1 MAQVAYI
8 FNQLCSLL
16 PRDHFEY
23 LVKKH
28 EGNSYMKTYSC
39 WNHFLVML
47 WAQLTG
53 RESLRDIESSLRAH
67 KDKLYR
73 LGMGK
78 NISRNNLSHANAT
91 REVSIYRDFAQKVM
105 NITLSQVGTEEKEL
119 FTLSDGFNLSGLFAV
134 DSSTVYLDLTKFNCS
149 VPQRGR
155 GGIKL
160 HTLYDILREVPVLCL
175 ITGHEERDQT
185 FMENYPYRKGGM
197 YVFDKA
203 YIKTASMKEI
213 DSISAYF
220 VVRRKRGMSYS
231 VIKELTA
238 AIAPIYGDKEISFS
252 NRWARKGY
260 PGNLRLVQYYSMER
274 NEVLDFLTNNFQLP
288 AMTIAESYRNRW
300 NIELFF
306 RWIKQHLY
314 VTRFY
319 GTSANAVSI
328 QIYVAV
334 SAYCLVALAKA
345 LYGFKGTTYELL
357 RVLSVYLFERQPL
370 KDVLDRYEDSVK
382 EEANQSYLWPSL
394 FDDVN

>member
-134 DSSTVYLDLTKFNCS
+134 DSSTVYLDLTKFNWS

-185 FMENYPYRKGGM
+185 FMDNYPYRKGGM

-238 AIAPIYGDKEISFS
+238 AVAPIYGDKEISFS

-345 LYGFKGTTYELL
+345 LYDFKGTTYELL
-357 RVLSVYLFERQPL
+357 RVLSVSLFERLPL

>member
-1 MAQVAYI
+1 M
-8 FNQLCSLL
+8 FTLTSGS
-16 PRDHFEY
+16 FEY

-134 DSSTVYLDLTKFNCS
+134 DSSTVYLDLTKFNWS

-357 RVLSVYLFERQPL
+357 RVLSVSLFERQPL

>member
-134 DSSTVYLDLTKFNCS
+134 DSSTVYLDLTKFNWS

-238 AIAPIYGDKEISFS
+238 AVAPIYGDKEISFS

-334 SAYCLVALAKA
+334 SAYCLVALAEA

-357 RVLSVYLFERQPL
+357 RVLSVSLFERQPL

>member
-23 LVKKH
+23 LVKKY

-134 DSSTVYLDLTKFNCS
+134 DSSTVYLDLTKFNWS

-238 AIAPIYGDKEISFS
+238 AVAPIYGDKEISFS

-345 LYGFKGTTYELL
+345 LYSFKGTTYELL
-357 RVLSVYLFERQPL
+357 RVLSVSLFERQPL
-370 KDVLDRYEDSVK
+370 KEVLDRYEDSVK

>member
-78 NISRNNLSHANAT
+78 NTSRNNLSHANAT

-134 DSSTVYLDLTKFNCS
+134 DSSTVYLDLTKFNWS

-238 AIAPIYGDKEISFS
+238 AVAPIYGDKEISFS

-357 RVLSVYLFERQPL
+357 RVLSVSLFERQPL
-370 KDVLDRYEDSVK
+370 KDVLDRYGDSVK

>member
-53 RESLRDIESSLRAH
+53 CESLRDIESSLRAH

-357 RVLSVYLFERQPL
+357 RVLSVSLFERQPL
-370 KDVLDRYEDSVK
+370 KDVLDRYGDSVK

>member
-134 DSSTVYLDLTKFNCS
+134 DSSTVYLDLTKFNWS

-357 RVLSVYLFERQPL
+357 RVLSVSLFERQPL
-370 KDVLDRYEDSVK
+370 KDVLDRYGDSVK

>member
-134 DSSTVYLDLTKFNCS
+134 DSSTVYLDLTKFNWS
-149 VPQRGR
+149 VPKRGR

-238 AIAPIYGDKEISFS
+238 AVAPIYGDKEIFFS

-357 RVLSVYLFERQPL
+357 RVLSVSLFERQPL
-370 KDVLDRYEDSVK
+370 KDVLDRYGDSVK

>member
-28 EGNSYMKTYSC
+28 EGNSYMKTCSC

-134 DSSTVYLDLTKFNCS
+134 DSSTVYLDLTKFNWS

-220 VVRRKRGMSYS
+220 VVRWKRGMSYS

-238 AIAPIYGDKEISFS
+238 AVAPIYGDKEISFS

-357 RVLSVYLFERQPL
+357 RVLSVSLFERQPL

>member
-134 DSSTVYLDLTKFNCS
+134 DSSTVYLDLTKFNWS

-185 FMENYPYRKGGM
+185 FMENYLYRKGGM

-238 AIAPIYGDKEISFS
+238 AVAPIYGDKEISFS

-345 LYGFKGTTYELL
+345 LYDFKGTTYELL
-357 RVLSVYLFERQPL
+357 RVLSVSLFERLPL

>member
-53 RESLRDIESSLRAH
+53 CESLRDIESSLRAH

-134 DSSTVYLDLTKFNCS
+134 DSSTVYLDLTKFNWS

-345 LYGFKGTTYELL
+345 LYGFNGTTYELL
-357 RVLSVYLFERQPL
+357 RVLSVSLFERQPL
-370 KDVLDRYEDSVK
+370 KDVLDRYGDSVK

>member
-134 DSSTVYLDLTKFNCS
+134 DSSTVYLDLTKFNWS

-238 AIAPIYGDKEISFS
+238 AVAPIYGDKEISFS

-334 SAYCLVALAKA
+334 SAYCLVALAKV

-357 RVLSVYLFERQPL
+357 RVLSVSLFERQPL
-370 KDVLDRYEDSVK
+370 KDVLDRYGDSVK

>member
-78 NISRNNLSHANAT
+78 NIFRNNLSHANAT

-134 DSSTVYLDLTKFNCS
+134 DSSTVYLDLTKFNWS

-238 AIAPIYGDKEISFS
+238 AVAPIYGDKEISFS

-357 RVLSVYLFERQPL
+357 RVLSVSLFERQPL
-370 KDVLDRYEDSVK
+370 KDVLDRYGDSVK

>member
-134 DSSTVYLDLTKFNCS
+134 DSSTVYLDLTKFNWS

-238 AIAPIYGDKEISFS
+238 TVAPIYGDKEISFS

-357 RVLSVYLFERQPL
+357 RVLSVSLFERQPL